1 MPTRCELLDELP
13 EQKIRPIFII
23 IYLFSFR
30 LLNKINK
37 MEENVKNQT
46 CSVRAG
52 KQGIALPNENFSL
65 LARFCP
71 VGDTLVMGKVG
82 Y

>member
-46 CSVRAG
+46 C
-52 KQGIALPNENFSL
+52 
-65 LARFCP
+65 RFFP
-71 VGDTLVMGKVG
+71 VGDTLVMGEVR